1 MAVTQTTDTCTDNH
15 ATWSPILSNASKV
28 TLTEGN
34 MRGATSTS
42 SGHVGLILSGFELP
56 TAGKYY
62 WEWVTNTVGTTPSL
76 GWRTVENVNPNGHS
90 SSGNNQA
97 EFITGNDY
105 NTGDGRILSSTI
117 NGSTSLSQAAYGNFL
132 TVSGGNPL
140 ANGTVLGCAYD
151 ADNGLAWFSYNNSWI
166 DGNGTDNSATVKG
179 EIEAGTSGSQAF
191 TTANGAVGEAGLF
204 IMATVR
210 SVSSGNFSLRT
221 RSEQWTGD
229 APSGFTA
236 VSTKNQAAAVSLT
249 IENPDDH
256 FKELI
261 VDHDGSSTN
270 FTIPW
275 STYNGSSGTYD
286 TLFEI
291 KRLADE
297 KWYVID
303 SIRGLGKYFSWNTT
317 TAQTDDTNVLSVSGA
332 TGTLGSTL
340 ADDNYLVRMH
350 RLGAQASRDTSNSE
364 GSITGGSHSLIISA
378 NATAGWSLCTYTGTG
393 SNGTFGHGLSV
404 APEFI
409 RFFNTANADGITVY
423 HAFNPNTPKD
433 HYGNFD
439 SAPTTLTND
448 DNTKFN
454 DTAPTPD
461 VNSVGTANS
470 TNKASDAMW
479 CFSMHSVAGFSEI
492 GNFKGNGITNGSI
505 ADLSLTPK
513 SVILKNANGS
523 ATGDD
528 WFLITDTRFLFNG
541 DASTLSFNLTAT
553 EQATNLFD
561 MLSNGIKQ
569 RTTNA
574 AVNQDNDTMVY
585 QIIGSPF
592 SGSTPATAN
601 PVDTG

>member
-1 MAVTQTTDTCTDNH
+1 MAVTQTNDSPSKNFAVLSPLTHQTNGSVAKAGTKTNASSDQGLTFSSFPVTTGQKVYIEATCTS
-15 ATWSPILSNASKV
+15 ATTTMTGCVKSTSTVINDPTSDFDGLALGDARLLHVGNGHVYNADQSTYGDGAYTQDYGPDDAVPVTHMIALDLVNDKIYWGDAAVGSSGWSNGSGSFNQAFGSATGIDLDANLDWFFCFRPFSGTIEVNF
-28 TLTEGN
+28 
-34 MRGATSTS
+34 GATAFTVSPPDGYS
-42 SGHVGLILSGFELP
+42 SGYSVALENENRE
-56 TAGKYY
+56 TA
-62 WEWVTNTVGTTPSL
+62 
-76 GWRTVENVNPNGHS
+76 
-90 SSGNNQA
+90 
-97 EFITGNDY
+97 
-105 NTGDGRILSSTI
+105 
-117 NGSTSLSQAAYGNFL
+117 
-132 TVSGGNPL
+132 
-140 ANGTVLGCAYD
+140 
-151 ADNGLAWFSYNNSWI
+151 
-166 DGNGTDNSATVKG
+166 
-179 EIEAGTSGSQAF
+179 
-191 TTANGAVGEAGLF
+191 
-204 IMATVR
+204 
-210 SVSSGNFSLRT
+210 
-221 RSEQWTGD
+221 
-229 APSGFTA
+229 
-236 VSTKNQAAAVSLT
+236 LT
-249 IENPDDH
+249 IQNPDDH

-261 VDHDGSSTN
+261 VDHDGSSTD

-297 KWYVID
+297 KWFVID
-303 SIRGLGKYFSWNTT
+303 SIRGLNKYFSWNAT
-317 TAQTDDTNVLSVSGA
+317 TAQSTDSNVLSVSGA

-340 ADDNYLVRMH
+340 ADDDYLVRMH
-350 RLGAQASRDTSNSE
+350 RLGTQASRDTTNSE
-364 GSITGGSHSLIISA
+364 GSITGGSNSLIISA

-393 SNGTFGHGLSV
+393 SNGTFGHGLTV

-423 HAFNPNTPKD
+423 HAFNSSTPKD

-454 DTAPTPD
+454 DTAPTAD

-492 GNFKGNGITNGSI
+492 GNFKGNGITNGSV
-505 ADLSLTPK
+505 ADLSLSPK

-561 MLSNGIKQ
+561 MLSNGIKL

-592 SGSTPATAN
+592 AGSTPATAR
-601 PVDTG
+601 

>member
-1 MAVTQTTDTCTDNH
+1 MAVSQSNDTCSNNH
-15 ATWSPILSNASKV
+15 AVLSPLWTDCTLSDGNLKAVAAGNAYQWAISTIAIPTSGKWV
-28 TLTEGN
+28 FEAQSSNIDGSSRYGYVGICQMGN
-34 MRGATSTS
+34 
-42 SGHVGLILSGFELP
+42 H
-56 TAGKYY
+56 
-62 WEWVTNTVGTTPSL
+62 
-76 GWRTVENVNPNGHS
+76 NVNSGTNYIFGINLGNGEVVK
-90 SSGNNQA
+90 NNGVEVDIGA
-97 EFITGNDY
+97 GPT
-105 NTGDGRILSSTI
+105 
-117 NGSTSLSQAAYGNFL
+117 TSLMRIE
-132 TVSGGNPL
+132 
-140 ANGTVLGCAYD
+140 YD
-151 ADNGLAWFSYNNSWI
+151 ADNDTIKIFDDNSEVFPASTGVTNVTGLTGHNSLHFYVAPYAS
-166 DGNGTDNSATVKG
+166 GTDFTVNFG
-179 EIEAGTSGSQAF
+179 ASSFTNDPTSGYLGLN
-191 TTANGAVGEAGLF
+191 TTNLLAN
-204 IMATVR
+204 
-210 SVSSGNFSLRT
+210 
-221 RSEQWTGD
+221 
-229 APSGFTA
+229 
-236 VSTKNQAAAVSLT
+236 STPT
-249 IENPDDH
+249 IDNPDDH

-275 STYNGSSGTYD
+275 STYDGSSGTYD

-297 KWYVID
+297 KWFVID
-303 SIRGLGKYFSWNTT
+303 TIRGLGQYFSWNAT
-317 TAQTDDTNVLSVSGA
+317 TAKTDDTNVLSVSGT

-340 ADDNYLVRMH
+340 ADDDYLVRMH
-350 RLGAQASRDTSNSE
+350 RLGIQASRDTTNSE
-364 GSITGGSHSLIISA
+364 GSITGGSNSLIISA

-423 HAFNPNTPKD
+423 HASNPNTPKD

-439 SAPTTLTND
+439 SSPTTLTND

-454 DTAPTPD
+454 DTAPTAD

-470 TNKASDAMW
+470 TNKSSDAMW

-492 GNFKGNGITNGSI
+492 GSFKGNGVADGPL
-505 ADLSLTPK
+505 ADLGLTPK
-513 SVILKNANGS
+513 SVILKNANGN

-528 WFLITDTRFLFNG
+528 WFSVTDTRFLFNG

-574 AVNQDNDTMVY
+574 AVNQNNDTMVY

>member
-1 MAVTQTTDTCTDNH
+1 MAVTQVNDSPSKNFAVLSPLNHQTNGSVAKAGTKTNASSDQGLTFASFPVTTGQKVYIEATCTS
-15 ATWSPILSNASKV
+15 ATTTMTGCVKSTSTVINDPTSDFDGLALGDARLLHVGNGHVYNADQSTYGDGAYTQDYGPDDAVPVTHMIALDLVNDKIYWGDAAVGSSGWSNGSGSFNQAFGSATGIDLDANLDWFFCFRPFSGTIEVNF
-28 TLTEGN
+28 
-34 MRGATSTS
+34 GATAFTASPPDGYS
-42 SGHVGLILSGFELP
+42 SGYSVALENANRE
-56 TAGKYY
+56 TA
-62 WEWVTNTVGTTPSL
+62 
-76 GWRTVENVNPNGHS
+76 
-90 SSGNNQA
+90 
-97 EFITGNDY
+97 
-105 NTGDGRILSSTI
+105 
-117 NGSTSLSQAAYGNFL
+117 
-132 TVSGGNPL
+132 
-140 ANGTVLGCAYD
+140 
-151 ADNGLAWFSYNNSWI
+151 
-166 DGNGTDNSATVKG
+166 
-179 EIEAGTSGSQAF
+179 
-191 TTANGAVGEAGLF
+191 
-204 IMATVR
+204 
-210 SVSSGNFSLRT
+210 
-221 RSEQWTGD
+221 
-229 APSGFTA
+229 
-236 VSTKNQAAAVSLT
+236 LT

-275 STYNGSSGTYD
+275 STYDGSSGTYD

-297 KWYVID
+297 KWFVID
-303 SIRGLGKYFSWNTT
+303 TIRGLGQYFSWNAT
-317 TAQTDDTNVLSVSGA
+317 TAKTDDTNVLSVSGT

-340 ADDNYLVRMH
+340 ADDDYLVRMH
-350 RLGAQASRDTSNSE
+350 RLGIQASRDTSNSE
-364 GSITGGSHSLIISA
+364 GSITGGSHNLIISA

-454 DTAPTPD
+454 DTAPTAD

-561 MLSNGIKQ
+561 MLSNGIKL

-592 SGSTPATAN
+592 AGSTPATAN